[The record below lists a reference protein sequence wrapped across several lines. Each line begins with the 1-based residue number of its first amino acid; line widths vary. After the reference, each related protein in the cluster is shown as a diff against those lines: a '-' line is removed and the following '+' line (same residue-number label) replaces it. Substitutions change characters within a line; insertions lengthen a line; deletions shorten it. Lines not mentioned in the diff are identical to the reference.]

1 MSKIVKIKQA
11 QIEQI
16 VNNIISEHLDE
27 YQPPVE
33 DTEITE
39 EPGSHGP
46 VVKAGIAIGPDGR
59 HYVINIE
66 TGEILGSK

>member
-16 VNNIISEHLDE
+16 VSNLISEHLDE
-27 YQPPVE
+27 IQSNMP
-33 DTEITE
+33 DNEITE
-39 EPGSHGP
+39 EPSRN
-46 VVKAGIAIGPDGR
+46 VVKCGIAIGPDGR
-59 HYVINIE
+59 HYVINVE

>member
-16 VNNIISEHLDE
+16 VNNLISEHLDE
-27 YQPPVE
+27 NPIAMP
-33 DTEITE
+33 DNEITE
-39 EPGSHGP
+39 EPSLNK
-46 VVKAGIAIGPDGR
+46 VKCGIAIGPDGR
-59 HYVINIE
+59 HYVINVE